1 MEHSSRK
8 SHVTDVT
15 TTHADVIQPEEH
27 FWDEDEQNT
36 FS

>member
-15 TTHADVIQPEEH
+15 TTGADVIQHEERLLG
-27 FWDEDEQNT
+27 QR
-36 FS
+36 